1 LKELVNTAYDKQARL
16 GIKQKKEP
24 ENKKLAEEYAVAR
37 ETYETQKDIIKE
49 ATKPVVLTEQEKP
62 EFLA

>member
-1 LKELVNTAYDKQARL
+1 MINTAYDKQAKL

-24 ENKKLAEEYAVAR
+24 ENKVLAEEYAVAR
-37 ETYETQKDIIKE
+37 ETYQTQKEIIKE
-49 ATKPVVLTEQEKP
+49 ATKPIVLTLQEKP